1 MMRRD
6 NKKQLMIYIFI
17 LVITCILKMPYITEI
32 IDDYSLIPFNIVVYY
47 SKNNYINF
55 VWLIPIVASS
65 FILTSTLYYKLINFD
80 VRFKN
85 RYRYL
90 LELLK
95 DNLWSSILFALFT
108 TIMQWLIFAIYFK
121 FNIEIN
127 EMLCIIIIK
136 YALEI
141 YLLSISILIISLL
154 INNFIYSYVI
164 IISIII
170 ILINSFRV
178 PFFPFV
184 NLYCDYNINIIDIIM
199 VFILVLLIKSI
210 YEKKDLGG
218 AKNEIDC

>member
-1 MMRRD
+1 MRRY

>member
-1 MMRRD
+1 MRRY

-154 INNFIYSYVI
+154 INNFIYSY
-164 IISIII
+164 
-170 ILINSFRV
+170 
-178 PFFPFV
+178 
-184 NLYCDYNINIIDIIM
+184 IM
-199 VFILVLLIKSI
+199 LHVRK
-210 YEKKDLGG
+210 
-218 AKNEIDC
+218 

>member
-1 MMRRD
+1 MMKKY
-6 NKKQLMIYIFI
+6 NKKQLLIYIFI
-17 LVITCILKMPYITEI
+17 LIITCILKIPYIPEI

-55 VWLIPIVASS
+55 VWLIPILSSS
-65 FILTSTLYYKLINFD
+65 FILASTLYYKLINFD

-90 LELLK
+90 LKLLK
-95 DNLWSSILFALFT
+95 DNLWSSILFAIFT
-108 TIMQWLIFAIYFK
+108 TVTQWLIFMIYFK
-121 FNIEIN
+121 FNIEMN
-127 EMLCIIIIK
+127 EILCVIIIK

-141 YLLSISILIISLL
+141 YLLSISILLISLL

-178 PFFPFV
+178 SFFPFV
-184 NLYCDYNINIIDIIM
+184 NLYCDYNINIIDVIM
-199 VFILVLLIKSI
+199 VFILVLLIKFI
-210 YEKKDLGG
+210 YEKKNLGG
-218 AKNEIDC
+218 VKNEIDC

>member
-1 MMRRD
+1 MMRRY

>member
-1 MMRRD
+1 MRRY

-108 TIMQWLIFAIYFK
+108 TIIQWFIFAIYFK

-218 AKNEIDC
+218 VKNEIDC